1 MHRMRST
8 SLSSVVSP
16 TERIGIHWLLPI
28 QSRRFLPVVAKTAA
42 TATAIRPAEPE

>member
-1 MHRMRST
+1 M
-8 SLSSVVSP
+8 VYP
-16 TERIGIHWLLPI
+16 TELPESVGVHEVLPI